1 MDAPNA
7 MAVEVPSGE
16 NYDFDGYFEPYEG
29 FDLGMSE
36 EEEDFLD
43 DIMTDPD
50 YVQLDD
56 DHIESADSQD
66 SSFMGSQEPLG
77 SICWQDETVDDEQCP
92 DNKQTQFTPN
102 LPPGV
107 NTGRLRKNSL
117 KTKTPMDFLRLFLT
131 SQLITTLCIAT
142 NHFAESLVNKGKF
155 TSYAQPDGTWCR
167 VTEEEM
173 YKFIGIIIY
182 MSFTKMSTMDRY
194 WASNYLYRF
203 NPVPL
208 LLPKRRFQSI
218 LAFLQIAP
226 PADIDK
232 SDKLTRI
239 TPLLDHV
246 NAVSQELFQ
255 PFRQIAV
262 DERMVASRHRFSG
275 IRQFIKDKPVMFGLK
290 LWILADTQTGYTYN
304 FYVYLGKKRS
314 EIIDKGKGLAYN
326 VVFKLISPLLNQGY
340 HLFVD
345 NFYTS
350 LNLIKDLLAKSTYL
364 IGAVHKNSTA
374 MPLCFK
380 TSVDQWEKAT
390 SRGDFRWHR
399 QDGYV
404 TVQWK
409 DCRTVTIVSPIHKG
423 SDVTSCVR
431 TVKHRTGF
439 KKTNVSQPVVVNS
452 YNQGMLGVDKSN
464 QYVTQFLHI

>member
-1 MDAPNA
+1 MDAP

-43 DIMTDPD
+43 DIMADPD
-50 YVQLDD
+50 YVQSDD

-77 SICWQDETVDDEQCP
+77 SIYWQDETVDDEQCP

-117 KTKTPMDFLRLFLT
+117 KTKTPMDFLRLFVT
-131 SQLITTLCIAT
+131 SQLITSLCIAT

-218 LAFLQIAP
+218 LAFLQITP

-246 NAVSQELFQ
+246 NAVSKELFQ

-275 IRQFIKDKPVMFGLK
+275 IRQFIKDKPVKFGLK

-304 FYVYLGKKRS
+304 FYVYL
-314 EIIDKGKGLAYN
+314 
-326 VVFKLISPLLNQGY
+326 
-340 HLFVD
+340 
-345 NFYTS
+345 
-350 LNLIKDLLAKSTYL
+350 DLLAKSTYL
-364 IGAVHKNSTA
+364 IGAVRKNSTA

-390 SRGDFRWHR
+390 SRRRSQDWLDSRALTGSSKTPESSRMPTAFR
-399 QDGYV
+399 
-404 TVQWK
+404 
-409 DCRTVTIVSPIHKG
+409 
-423 SDVTSCVR
+423 
-431 TVKHRTGF
+431 
-439 KKTNVSQPVVVNS
+439 
-452 YNQGMLGVDKSN
+452 QGGQL
-464 QYVTQFLHI
+464 LLA